1 MGYFKEVVTARA
13 DDIVKKWIDF
23 FVLNNKTR
31 ADSQEVEMTSTPIVL
46 VSVVQV
52 GDLQLRL
59 SFSDGREQTVDF
71 KRFLSQSQ
79 HPDLR
84 AYLDP
89 GRFAAFRIEYGD
101 LVWGDYDL
109 CFPLIDLYRND
120 LEHRLPQEHVAA

>member
-1 MGYFKEVVTARA
+1 
-13 DDIVKKWIDF
+13 
-23 FVLNNKTR
+23 
-31 ADSQEVEMTSTPIVL
+31 MTSTPIDL
-46 VSVVQV
+46 CSVVQV

-71 KRFLSQSQ
+71 MRFLSQSQ

-89 GRFAAFRIEYGD
+89 GRFATFRIEYGD

-109 CFPLIDLYRND
+109 CFTLIDLYRND
-120 LEHRLPQEHVAA
+120 LEHRLPQEHVAV